1 MVDMA
6 RLKDSNAI
14 RWASATPTRNFV
26 AVAKC
31 LVADAAKAQYTTVQ
45 NYTGVP
51 WFVIA
56 VIHERES
63 DQRWTASL
71 AQGDPW
77 NVVST
82 HDPRGRGPFQ
92 SWIAAA
98 IDALIN
104 CSPYAANNKDWSVG
118 GTLTLLEE
126 YNGLG
131 YAARNIP
138 SPYIWSG
145 TDQYASG
152 KFIADHVFRA
162 DVIDVQLGC
171 AGLLLAMAK
180 LDPSV
185 TLGGAPVQTTPIP
198 PQPDVVASKSEPK
211 PIWGAWLKSWFT

>member
-6 RLKDSNAI
+6 ALKAKNEV
-14 RWASATPTRNFV
+14 RWASAIPTRNFV
-26 AVAKC
+26 AVAKS
-31 LVADAAKAQYTTVQ
+31 LVADAAKAQYITVQ

-56 VIHERES
+56 VLHERES
-63 DQRWTASL
+63 EQRWTASL

-77 NVVST
+77 NMVST
-82 HDPRGRGPFQ
+82 HVPKGRGPFL
-92 SWIAAA
+92 SWVAAA

-104 CSPYAANNKDWSVG
+104 CPPYAAGNKDWSVG

-131 YAARNIP
+131 YAGRDIP

-145 TDQYASG
+145 TDQYTSG

-171 AGLLLAMAK
+171 AGLLMAMSK

-185 TLGGAPVQTTPIP
+185 QLGGIPIKTTPIP
-198 PQPDVVASKSEPK
+198 PQPDVVASTEPK
-211 PIWGAWLKSWFT
+211 PIWGAWFKSWFT

>member
-6 RLKDSNAI
+6 VLKADNAA

-26 AVAKC
+26 SVAKS
-31 LVADAAKAQYTTVQ
+31 LVAEAAKAQYTTVQ

-56 VIHERES
+56 VLHERES
-63 DQRWTASL
+63 DQCWTASL

-82 HDPRGRGPFQ
+82 HVPKGRGPFQ
-92 SWIAAA
+92 SWVAAA

-118 GTLTLLEE
+118 GTLTLLEQ

-131 YAARNIP
+131 YAARDIA
-138 SPYIWSG
+138 SPYVWSG

-152 KFIADHVFRA
+152 KFIADHIFRA
-162 DVIDVQLGC
+162 DVIDVQMGC
-171 AGLLLAMAK
+171 AGLLMAMSK

-185 TLGGAPVQTTPIP
+185 TVGGAPVIATPIS
-198 PQPDVVASKSEPK
+198 PQPDVVASTEPK